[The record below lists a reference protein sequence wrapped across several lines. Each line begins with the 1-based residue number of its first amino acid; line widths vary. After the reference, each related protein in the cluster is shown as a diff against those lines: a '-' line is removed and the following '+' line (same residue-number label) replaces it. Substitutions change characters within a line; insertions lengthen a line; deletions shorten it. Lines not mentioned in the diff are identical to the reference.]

1 MHFIRRIVK
10 HVSCFLAFAIFLVS
24 VPFNKADAA
33 LVKTETVLT
42 MAQGQKSREAVLGF
56 LDRKDVQAAMKAQGI
71 NAAEVKARVDSLS
84 DAEVARIVGQIDNS
98 LPAGGDAL
106 GTVVGAALF
115 IFVVLLITDILGFT
129 DVFTFVKSQRR

>member
-1 MHFIRRIVK
+1 MHFIRHIAK

-24 VPFNKADAA
+24 VPFNYADAA

-42 MAQGQKSREAVLGF
+42 MAQGQKSREAVIGF

-71 NAAEVKARVDSLS
+71 NAAEAKARVASLS
-84 DAEVARIVGQIDNS
+84 DAEVARIVGQIDS

-115 IFVVLLITDILGFT
+115 IFVVLLITDILGLT

>member
-10 HVSCFLAFAIFLVS
+10 HVSCFLAFAIFWVS
-24 VPFNKADAA
+24 VPFNQADAA

-42 MAQGQKSREAVLGF
+42 MAQGQKSREAVLSF

-71 NAAEVKARVDSLS
+71 NAPEVKARVGSLS
-84 DAEVARIVGQIDNS
+84 DAEVARIAGQIDS

>member
-1 MHFIRRIVK
+1 MHFIRRTIK

-24 VPFNKADAA
+24 VPFNQADAA

-42 MAQGQKSREAVLGF
+42 MAQGQKARESVLSF
-56 LDRKDVQAAMKAQGI
+56 LDRKEVQTAMKAQGI

-84 DAEVARIVGQIDNS
+84 DAEVARIAGQIDS
-98 LPAGGDAL
+98 LPAGGGAL

>member
-1 MHFIRRIVK
+1 MYFIRRIAK
-10 HVSCFLAFAIFLVS
+10 YVSCFLAFAIFLVS
-24 VPFNKADAA
+24 VPFNHADAA

-42 MAQGQKSREAVLGF
+42 MAQGQKSREAVIGF

-71 NAAEVKARVDSLS
+71 NAAEAKARVASLS
-84 DAEVARIVGQIDNS
+84 DAEVARIAGQIDS

>member
-1 MHFIRRIVK
+1 MHFIRRIAK
-10 HVSCFLAFAIFLVS
+10 HVSCFLAFAIFLLN
-24 VPFNKADAA
+24 VPLNNADAA

-42 MAQGQKSREAVLGF
+42 MAQGQKARESVLGF
-56 LDRKDVQAAMKAQGI
+56 LDRKEVQAAIKAQGV
-71 NAAEVKARVDSLS
+71 NPDEAKARVDSLS
-84 DAEVARIVGQIDNS
+84 DAEVARIAGQIDR

-106 GTVVGAALF
+106 GTVIGAALF

>member
-1 MHFIRRIVK
+1 
-10 HVSCFLAFAIFLVS
+10 
-24 VPFNKADAA
+24 
-33 LVKTETVLT
+33 
-42 MAQGQKSREAVLGF
+42 
-56 LDRKDVQAAMKAQGI
+56 AMKAQGI